1 MTDTTRIEETAK
13 HLGELIREHPS
24 ARAFAAATESLDKDV
39 TTQRLITD
47 FNRHLQ
53 KLAEKQHS
61 GKPIE
66 VEDKHKLEQLQ
77 SAVAAHP
84 LIARMQQSQMDY
96 LDVLRKAM
104 VLVAQTAGGEEAMD
118 EGMDMPGAGA
128 GMGLVH

>member
-1 MTDTTRIEETAK
+1 MTKIEEAAK

-24 ARAFAAATESLDKDV
+24 AKTFSAATESLDKDIA
-39 TTQRLITD
+39 TQRLITD

-53 KLAEKQHS
+53 KLAEKQHA

-84 LIARMQQSQMDY
+84 LIAHMQQSQMDY
-96 LDVLRKAM
+96 LDVMRKAM
-104 VLVAQTAGGEEAMD
+104 VLVAQTAGGEEALD
-118 EGMDMPGAGA
+118 EGMDMPATGGA
-128 GMGLVH
+128 GLVH